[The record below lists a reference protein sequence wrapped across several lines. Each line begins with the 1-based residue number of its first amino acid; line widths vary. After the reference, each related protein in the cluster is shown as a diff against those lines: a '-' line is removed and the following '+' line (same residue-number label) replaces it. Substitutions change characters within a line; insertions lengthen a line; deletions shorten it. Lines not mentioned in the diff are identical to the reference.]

1 MLRSILAIVVISAG
15 LVLTGYQPVSAVQW
29 KTVKTKYLN
38 LHYQSESDLK
48 KFDKKIKA
56 VKNTGSFSSYS
67 SSGSTG
73 GLHGRIAKKIDTL
86 VEKVQLILDM
96 RKAIKINV
104 RIYPDKSA
112 LREAYFKIYKKDKVL
127 RAWYLFEY
135 NTIYVNAD
143 DLFAGM
149 LAHEIAHAIVDHFLD
164 VRPPRATAE
173 ILARYV
179 DGHLNEEAKTY

>member
-1 MLRSILAIVVISAG
+1 MSRFFVSILITLCLCIGGASPA
-15 LVLTGYQPVSAVQW
+15 VSAQW

-38 LHYQSESDLK
+38 LHYQNEAHLK
-48 KFDKKIKA
+48 KFDKQIKS
-56 VKNTGSFSSYS
+56 VKNHSSFSSFS
-67 SSGSTG
+67 SANKSGKTHSALT
-73 GLHGRIAKKIDTL
+73 KKVDTL

-96 RKAIKINV
+96 RKPITVNV
-104 RIYPDKSA
+104 RIYPDKEA
-112 LREAYFKIYKKDKVL
+112 LAQAYFKIYKKKKSL

-135 NTIYVNAD
+135 NTIYINAE

-149 LAHEIAHAIVDHFLD
+149 LAHEIAHAVVDHYLD

-179 DGHLNEEAKTY
+179 DGHLNDKAKVY

>member
-1 MLRSILAIVVISAG
+1 MLRQTLAIVVISAG
-15 LVLTGYQPVSAVQW
+15 LILTGYQPVSAGQW
-29 KTVKTKYLN
+29 KTVKTKYIN

-56 VKNTGSFSSYS
+56 VKNTGSFASFS

-73 GLHGRIAKKIDTL
+73 GPHGRLAKKIDTL

-104 RIYPDKSA
+104 RIHHDKKA
-112 LREAYFKIYKKDKVL
+112 LKEAYYKIYKKDKTL